1 MSAPNREL
9 DILGV
14 YFTSLATFSHDK
26 ARETAE
32 KERECLCRGSS
43 SSAWAH
49 LIPPLI
55 QLAGV
60 EKQYLNAAFLQQR
73 GFLRRDGSPKN
84 LYESIHNEMQRVGC
98 RIVDLGMDVD
108 SLGELATK
116 VARDVAMLAKGRLQ
130 LMEVYEKLC
139 GSFPK
144 PPPYR
149 EVIGTVKA
157 VGEMAKNATSE
168 GAAPWVAVFQ
178 LEVGV
183 LHDYLMSATHMQV
196 WKFFESLILLQSGSD
211 QLAKWTEIIQTRET
225 KKMSFASS
233 FGFSLGGTAEPHV
246 YLWFYKLKAMLLS
259 KFSLYFHLTLSGQ
272 TSSTEMRAHT
282 AKLAVDQQARIS
294 AFHRKVD
301 AQSVSVVFD
310 ATGLDPYTG
319 PGYHHPDNTQASNS
333 GLELYPSVFSHP
345 TQPKDHWPSIVMLLN
360 GHATELADDKPVY
373 LYDSGVGA
381 TYFFNMIEPRFTL
394 VLVFDGKRAERESA
408 INLFLQEII
417 PQLRCS
423 KVYASLKPGT
433 K

>member
-1 MSAPNREL
+1 MSGPNREEHTL
-9 DILGV
+9 DI

-43 SSAWAH
+43 SAAWAH

-55 QLAGV
+55 QLAAV
-60 EKQYLNAAFLQQR
+60 EKQYLNAAFLQPR

-84 LYESIHNEMQRVGC
+84 LYESIHNDMQRIG
-98 RIVDLGMDVD
+98 DVD
-108 SLGELATK
+108 PKGDSLSELATK

-130 LMEVYEKLC
+130 LMEVYERLC

-149 EVIGTVKA
+149 EVTGTVKA
-157 VGEMAKNATSE
+157 VGEMAKNATS
-168 GAAPWVAVFQ
+168 ASVTPWLSVFQ

-183 LHDYLMSATHMQV
+183 LYDYLMSATHMQT
-196 WKFFESLILLQSGSD
+196 WRFFESLILLQSGSD

-233 FGFSLGGTAEPHV
+233 LLRGVGGTAEPHV

-301 AQSVSVVFD
+301 AQSVNVVFD

-345 TQPKDHWPSIVMLLN
+345 AQPKDHWPSIVMLLN

-394 VLVFDGKRAERESA
+394 VLVFDGKRAEREST
-408 INLFLQEII
+408 INLFIQEII

-423 KVYASLKPGT
+423 KVFASLKPGT